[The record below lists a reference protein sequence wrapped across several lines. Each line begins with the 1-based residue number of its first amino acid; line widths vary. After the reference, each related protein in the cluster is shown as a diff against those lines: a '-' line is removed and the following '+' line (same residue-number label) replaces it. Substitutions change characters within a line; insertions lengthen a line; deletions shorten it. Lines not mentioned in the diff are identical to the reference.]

1 MKQLLRP
8 CLGWVAALR
17 ALAPHLLAPPAY
29 NMERARDDYR
39 YLASDTSMVR
49 PDLFDP
55 VIVCPTQRLRL
66 QLPEFGG
73 RNPVAIPAHY

>member
-8 CLGWVAALR
+8 CLGWVAALL

-39 YLASDTSMVR
+39 YLASDTSMVH

-66 QLPEFGG
+66 QLPEPRG
-73 RNPVAIPAHY
+73 RNSVAIPAHY